1 MGKWM
6 EMKVHQPAN
15 NPDEEMKEESQKRL
29 SVETSG
35 AYGEEW

>member
-1 MGKWM
+1 MRECM
-6 EMKVHQPAN
+6 SPPTRE
-15 NPDEEMKEESQKRL
+15 PDEEMKEESQKCL

>member
-1 MGKWM
+1 MSECM
-6 EMKVHQPAN
+6 SPPTHE
-15 NPDEEMKEESQKRL
+15 PDEEMKEESQKHL